1 MVLFSFTP
9 SSQNKKTGPIPVTV
23 TDKSSCPSTCPLLN
37 KGCYA
42 KSAFYMHTHWKR
54 VSTRG
59 KELAALC
66 ARIAELPTGQLW
78 RHNQAG
84 DLPGK
89 DLRIARRALDA
100 IVRAN
105 RGRRG
110 YTYTHKPVLGATR
123 IARDNRAAIAHANAN
138 GFCIN
143 LSANTLQEADAY
155 ADLGIGPVVTIVP
168 RGYGYTG
175 KTPAGRRVVLCPA
188 QDKGTKMTCAKC
200 QICAKVDRTS
210 VIAFVAHG
218 AQAGHVERVVRGLEM
233 AEQSVE
239 RVPRVAA

>member
-1 MVLFSFTP
+1 
-9 SSQNKKTGPIPVTV
+9 
-23 TDKSSCPSTCPLLN
+23 
-37 KGCYA
+37 
-42 KSAFYMHTHWKR
+42 MHMHWKR
-54 VSTRG
+54 VATRG
-59 KELAALC
+59 KALAALC
-66 ARIAELPTGQLW
+66 ARIAELPMGQLW

-89 DLRIARRALDA
+89 DKRIARRSLDA

-123 IARDNRAAIAHANAN
+123 LARENREAIANANAN

-143 LSANTLQEADAY
+143 LSANTLQEADAC

-188 QDKGTKMTCAKC
+188 QDKDTKMTCAKC

-210 VIAFVAHG
+210 IVAFVAHG
-218 AQAGHVERVVRGLEM
+218 TQAKHVERVVRDLEI
-233 AEQSVE
+233 AEQRVE
-239 RVPRVAA
+239 RVPRFAA